1 MFPSG
6 RHFIPSSSPRY
17 DALGYPI
24 DRYGRTAVLSEDPI
38 DINTGCPV
46 GPSLP
51 RCENPDCH
59 GCLLWVYDDFDTG
72 YPVGRVCGFCG
83 DMEFDHSGPRKFI
96 TAAEARAAKSCYRLQ
111 LAGAETAA
119 EVAEAKKVLRVVS
132 KALEDSI
139 SKRIRSLERSYF
151 KRYLLNYARWENE
164 GFHWRYCCPSMS
176 SAQRAAYDAKRFRV
190 NKSMLD
196 AHWSVVLNEIV
207 DKIEGIEM
215 MQKILGDIQ
224 YLDI

>member
-24 DRYGRTAVLSEDPI
+24 DRYGRTAVLSEEPI

-51 RCENPDCH
+51 RCENVDCH
-59 GCLLWVYDDFDTG
+59 GCLLWVYDDVDTR
-72 YPVGRVCGFCG
+72 YRVCGFCG
-83 DMEFDHSGPRKFI
+83 DMERFDRSGIGNFI
-96 TAAEARAAKSCYRLQ
+96 TVAEASAAKNCYRLQ

-119 EVAEAKKVLRVVS
+119 EVAEAKMVLRVVK

-164 GFHWRYCCPSMS
+164 GFHWHYCPSMS

-196 AHWSVVLNEIV
+196 AHWSVVLKEIV
-207 DKIEGIEM
+207 DKIEGIKM
-215 MQKILGDIQ
+215 MQEILGDIQ
-224 YLDI
+224 FLGI